1 MNLISA
7 RVRQRRRGTNS
18 LSRCRSYVLGSNSAR
33 SSARGVLTTFVLVL
47 ALLSAASP
55 TSGQSLWRPR
65 VRPEQA
71 LSATEFSRLFRDLSE
86 EGGYFRSDN
95 FTSNE
100 TSYLHV
106 VDKLHE
112 LGATGGAYI
121 GVGPE
126 QNFTYI
132 AKVRPR
138 IAFIID
144 IRRQAL
150 IQHLM
155 FKAIFHLAPTRVQ
168 YLSLLLSK
176 PVPKEKSLAPDA
188 STSEIL
194 SVFSQAPSDDHAY
207 TSNLAAIRKAIKE
220 DFQVQLSDADQAS
233 LSYVYKNFHD
243 DALEIAYRMEGT
255 RGGWF
260 PTMKELIV
268 QPDQHGKLGNFLA
281 SKEDYEVVRD
291 LHRRNLIIPVVGDF
305 AGKKALAAIG
315 DYLRKSGLTV
325 TAFYTSN
332 VEQYLF
338 QNGVFG
344 GFVENVRKLPI
355 TEKSLF
361 IRAVP
366 NTRFTHPAQLPGH
379 RTTTLLQQMTI
390 FLRDFDEGRYQTYA
404 DMVMTHYIAAESS
417 Q

>member
-1 MNLISA
+1 MKRRSSEFVVSAHSWRAVLASSILALTLIAGAASA
-7 RVRQRRRGTNS
+7 RQSVWRFREQPSEG
-18 LSRCRSYVLGSNSAR
+18 L
-33 SSARGVLTTFVLVL
+33 SSA
-47 ALLSAASP
+47 
-55 TSGQSLWRPR
+55 
-65 VRPEQA
+65 
-71 LSATEFSRLFRDLSE
+71 EFSRLVRDLSE
-86 EGGYFRSDN
+86 DGGYFRSDN

-106 VDKLHE
+106 VDKLRE
-112 LGATGGAYI
+112 LGATGGAYV

-144 IRRQAL
+144 IRRQAI

-155 FKAIFHLAPTRVQ
+155 FKAIFHLASNRTQ
-168 YLSLLLSK
+168 YLSLLLSR
-176 PVPKEKSLAPDA
+176 PLPKDKVLTADA
-188 STSEIL
+188 SVNDML
-194 SVFSQAPSDDHAY
+194 SLINQAPPDDRAY
-207 TSNLAAIRKAIKE
+207 ALNLAAIRKAIKE
-220 DFQVQLSDADQAS
+220 DFQVRLTDADQTS
-233 LSYVYKNFHD
+233 LDYVYKNFRD
-243 DALEIAYRMEGT
+243 DGLDIAYRMEGT

-260 PTMKELIV
+260 PSLKELIV
-268 QPDQHGKLGNFLA
+268 QPDQHGTLGNFLA
-281 SKEDYEVVRD
+281 TKEDYEFVRD

-315 DYLRKSGLTV
+315 DYLRKGGFTV

-338 QNGVFG
+338 QNAVFSS
-344 GFVENVRKLPI
+344 FAENVRKLPMN
-355 TEKSLF
+355 EKSLF

-366 NTRFTHPAQLPGH
+366 NTRFTHPAQLAGH
-379 RTTTLLQQMTI
+379 RTTTLLQQLTVFMK
-390 FLRDFDEGRYQTYA
+390 DFDEGRYQTYT
-404 DMVMTHYIAAESS
+404 DLVMTHYIAAERP